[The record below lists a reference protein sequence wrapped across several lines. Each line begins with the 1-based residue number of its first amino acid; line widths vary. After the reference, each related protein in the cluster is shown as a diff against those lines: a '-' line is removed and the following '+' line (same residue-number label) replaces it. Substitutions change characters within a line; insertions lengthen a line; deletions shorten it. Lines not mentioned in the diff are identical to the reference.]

1 MDSACSTLRGR
12 SGRAI
17 GRLVVLRDITGRKR
31 AEQEIRDSE
40 LKYRTLFETST
51 DAIFVETLDG
61 RVLDC
66 NAAACDMLG
75 YTKEEL
81 TRLTVAD
88 LVPEEVARTLPDLIT
103 EELTTGGAFVE
114 AANRRKDG
122 QVFPVE
128 VNTRLVTVGEEQLAM
143 VCVRDV
149 SARKRIEQQSNER
162 RLYLES
168 VLACAPDAIVA
179 LDAQQRVL
187 DWNRGA
193 EELFGYARGEVIGQA
208 LDSLVAGSDQGTLE
222 EATRFTQQVLAG
234 MPVRPTETVRYRR
247 DGAPVEVNG
256 IETIPYDCDCNND
269 CDC

>member
-1 MDSACSTLRGR
+1 VVERRGGGPPGDRAGEGERLRVCDASSSTLRGR
-12 SGRAI
+12 RGRAI
-17 GRLVVLRDITGRKR
+17 GRLIVLRDITGRKQ
-31 AEQEIRDSE
+31 AEQEVRGSE

-103 EELTTGGAFVE
+103 EELTTGGAFVQ
-114 AANRRKDG
+114 AANRRKTSRL
-122 QVFPVE
+122 PVE

-179 LDAQQRVL
+179 LDSQQRVL

-193 EELFGYARGEVIGQA
+193 EELFGYARE
-208 LDSLVAGSDQGTLE
+208 
-222 EATRFTQQVLAG
+222 R
-234 MPVRPTETVRYRR
+234 
-247 DGAPVEVNG
+247 
-256 IETIPYDCDCNND
+256 
-269 CDC
+269 